1 MSTHNQ
7 SRYVN
12 PKGPMVERFSQE
24 QQELAAKISN
34 DIAENIDGG
43 ETRKQL
49 RMAVAYWADMA
60 NVWAQQASNDR
71 HKLMASQI
79 DGKTCKCCCLPLSE
93 CHER

>member
-1 MSTHNQ
+1 MNTHNEAC
-7 SRYVN
+7 YVN
-12 PKGPMVERFSQE
+12 PPGPMVERFSQK

-34 DIAENIDGG
+34 DIAEDIDGG

-60 NVWAQQASNDR
+60 NVGAQQAADAM
-71 HKLMASQI
+71 HKLMVSQI
-79 DGKTCKCCCLPLSE
+79 DGKTCKCCCLPLNE